1 MTDPTQS
8 HATPV
13 GSTSADDH
21 TYLRDR
27 LRHVSWGAIFA
38 GLSIAIALQ
47 ILLGFLGIGLGFS
60 MLDPTDPMGGFRSWG
75 IGTGI
80 YFVLTQVLS
89 LFAGGYIAVRLAPAR
104 RDQTAVF
111 HGLSI
116 WALATI
122 LGVWLG
128 GTAIGAAVGG
138 MSSAISSIG
147 SGTAQA
153 VGAVIPD
160 DITMPNLSYEALPE
174 PVKESLREN
183 GVSPEDFRQELR
195 SIYRE
200 VVSEQAEQR
209 LIQRAEQLLAS
220 VVQNPAQAPEEVEQA
235 VDDVF
240 GQGGIFSEEDLT
252 ELEAAVQSRLSLS
265 DQEAQ
270 QIREEVEQAIDD
282 SRTALREGVQRA
294 AEEAAQAA
302 EETSEMLG
310 SIALWLF
317 FAHLL
322 AMFAA
327 VAGGRVGKVETVD

>member
-1 MTDPTQS
+1 MTDPIQS
-8 HATPV
+8 HATSV
-13 GSTSADDH
+13 GSTVAGDN

-60 MLDPTDPMGGFRSWG
+60 MLDPTDPVGGFRSWG

-104 RDQTAVF
+104 GDQTAVF

-138 MSSAISSIG
+138 MSSVISAIG

-174 PVKESLREN
+174 PVKETLREN

-209 LIQRAEQLLAS
+209 LIQRAEHLLAS
-220 VVQNPAQAPEEVEQA
+220 VVQNPAQAPEEVERA
-235 VDDVF
+235 IDDVF

-252 ELEAAVQSRLSLS
+252 ELEDAMQRRLNLS

-270 QIREEVEQAIDD
+270 QIRAEVEQAIDD

-294 AEEAAQAA
+294 REEAAQAA
-302 EETSEMLG
+302 EQTSEMLG

-327 VAGGRVGKVETVD
+327 VIGGRVGKVETVE

>member
-1 MTDPTQS
+1 MTEPTHS
-8 HATPV
+8 HTTSL
-13 GSTSADDH
+13 GSTSADDRS
-21 TYLRDR
+21 YLRDR
-27 LRHVSWGAIFA
+27 WRHVSWGAIFA

-47 ILLGFLGIGLGFS
+47 ILLGFLGVGLGFS
-60 MLDPTDPMGGFRSWG
+60 MLDPTDPMGGLRTWG
-75 IGTGI
+75 IATGI
-80 YFVLTQVLS
+80 YFVFTQVLS

-128 GTAIGAAVGG
+128 GTAIGSAVGG
-138 MSSAISSIG
+138 MSSAISAIG
-147 SGTAQA
+147 GGTAQA

-160 DITMPNLSYEALPE
+160 DVTMPNLSYEALPE
-174 PVKESLREN
+174 PVKETLREN
-183 GVSPEDFRQELR
+183 GVSPEDFRQEVR

-209 LIQRAEQLLAS
+209 LIQRLEQVVAS
-220 VVQNPAQAPEEVEQA
+220 IVQNPTQAPEEVEQA
-235 VDDVF
+235 INDVF
-240 GQGGIFSEEDLT
+240 GQGGIFSQEDLS
-252 ELEAAVQSRLSLS
+252 ELEDALQSRLNLS

-270 QIREEVEQAIDD
+270 QIRAEVEQAIDEAQ
-282 SRTALREGVQRA
+282 TALREGVRTA
-294 AEEAAQAA
+294 REEAAQAA
-302 EETSEMLG
+302 EQTSEMLA

-322 AMFAA
+322 AMVAA